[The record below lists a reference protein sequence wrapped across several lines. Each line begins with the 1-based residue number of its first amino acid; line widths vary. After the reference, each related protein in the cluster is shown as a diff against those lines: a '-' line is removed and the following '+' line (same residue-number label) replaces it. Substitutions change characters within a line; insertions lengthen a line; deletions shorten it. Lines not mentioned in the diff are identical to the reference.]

1 MKQFDTTTLA
11 GKRILL
17 RADFAA
23 YIIGKKVADYH
34 VFQELCDTI
43 EQLSAVG
50 CTIRLLIARGDPFVQ
65 NVSVSD
71 IVEALSQ
78 RLSTPIALL
87 APRDKQQ
94 TALACLPNAFS
105 MPTDKHCDPGLVQ
118 WWSSDIDAIVLQNHH
133 YLDAMYA
140 SSQGLMNI
148 GLPVWMSP
156 ALTRIHRWMQG
167 ISNRKIGL
175 IIGGENVAWQMELA
189 EALVNQLSFVALGHA
204 ITAACVA
211 DDSFDPMFDQ
221 SVVGVFAALEH
232 AGC

>member
-94 TALACLPNAFS
+94 KP
-105 MPTDKHCDPGLVQ
+105 
-118 WWSSDIDAIVLQNHH
+118 
-133 YLDAMYA
+133 
-140 SSQGLMNI
+140 
-148 GLPVWMSP
+148 
-156 ALTRIHRWMQG
+156 
-167 ISNRKIGL
+167 
-175 IIGGENVAWQMELA
+175 
-189 EALVNQLSFVALGHA
+189 
-204 ITAACVA
+204 
-211 DDSFDPMFDQ
+211 
-221 SVVGVFAALEH
+221 
-232 AGC
+232 